1 MLSKQKIKKNMLS
14 LSPHLCLFYSKM
26 VTRNGISREVRLNKL
41 YSNRQNNR
49 KKIATNLKEIQ

>member
-1 MLSKQKIKKNMLS
+1 MLS

-49 KKIATNLKEIQ
+49 KKIATNFKEIQ